1 MKVAIYCRLSKDD
14 EVRKKLSAKNESE
27 SIRNQKSILI
37 QYAID
42 RGYDIHDIYVD
53 EDYSGADRDR
63 PAFNRLIEDA
73 SQHKFDIVLAKSQS
87 RFTRDMELVEKYLH
101 GKFMEWGIRFIAV
114 VDHADTDDV
123 GNKKSR
129 QINGL
134 VNEWYL
140 EDLSSNVRT
149 VLTHKRKAGQY
160 IGSFA
165 LYGYQKD
172 PTDHNHLIVDPEA
185 AEVVRKIFAMALD
198 GFGVPKIVRTLNEA
212 GIPNPTSY
220 KHSHGM
226 AFYNSNPSQVPDI
239 WTPVT
244 VHAMLKNRMYT
255 GAMVQGRHKKAS
267 YKSKKTLLIPQENW
281 IVIPDTHEA
290 IIEKGDFDRLQ
301 ELRSKKAIPCQSTGK
316 IRPLAKKVFCGCC
329 GSTMQLCGN
338 GKHHQYLRCKVHTYQ
353 PSLCQNRSI
362 PVPELNAIVLEKIQQ
377 HLATLLEPQK
387 IDVSSITKQEEKKR
401 NLQCKELHHFH
412 QEFEKREFA
421 LRMLYQDK
429 KLGLIDDEMFLQL
442 NAGYIKEKEELAKR
456 IDELE
461 TELANAPQDEEV
473 RRQKARDAAIKLGQP
488 TALTRELVCALIDK
502 VKIGPITSPTGK
514 KGTRSIEIQWLF

>member
-27 SIRNQKSILI
+27 SIQNQKSILI

-244 VHAMLKNRMYT
+244 VHAMRCQRNSRDPRICTPNR
-255 GAMVQGRHKKAS
+255 
-267 YKSKKTLLIPQENW
+267 
-281 IVIPDTHEA
+281 
-290 IIEKGDFDRLQ
+290 
-301 ELRSKKAIPCQSTGK
+301 
-316 IRPLAKKVFCGCC
+316 
-329 GSTMQLCGN
+329 
-338 GKHHQYLRCKVHTYQ
+338 
-353 PSLCQNRSI
+353 I
-362 PVPELNAIVLEKIQQ
+362 PVTDLEAIVLDKLQQ
-377 HLATLLEPQK
+377 HLAELLDIDRLALFVQKSDKTSSKKRQSLHQTRHEVINLEQKIKALYLKRADGTLSIDEFNSQTKKLLQQKQLLEENASKLSQK
-387 IDVSSITKQEEKKR
+387 AAFPDFEKTKQ
-401 NLQCKELHHFH
+401 
-412 QEFEKREFA
+412 
-421 LRMLYQDK
+421 
-429 KLGLIDDEMFLQL
+429 QL
-442 NAGYIKEKEELAKR
+442 FPYLVA
-456 IDELE
+456 DC
-461 TELANAPQDEEV
+461 
-473 RRQKARDAAIKLGQP
+473 
-488 TALTRELVCALIDK
+488 LTKDMTDALIDH
-502 VKIGPITSPTGK
+502 VTVWPLEANGDADN
-514 KGTRSIEIQWLF
+514 TRKIEITWKY

>member
-27 SIRNQKSILI
+27 SIQNQKSILI

-255 GAMVQGRHKKAS
+255 GAMVQGRHKKA
-267 YKSKKTLLIPQENW
+267 
-281 IVIPDTHEA
+281 
-290 IIEKGDFDRLQ
+290 
-301 ELRSKKAIPCQSTGK
+301 
-316 IRPLAKKVFCGCC
+316 
-329 GSTMQLCGN
+329 
-338 GKHHQYLRCKVHTYQ
+338 
-353 PSLCQNRSI
+353 
-362 PVPELNAIVLEKIQQ
+362 
-377 HLATLLEPQK
+377 
-387 IDVSSITKQEEKKR
+387 
-401 NLQCKELHHFH
+401 
-412 QEFEKREFA
+412 
-421 LRMLYQDK
+421 
-429 KLGLIDDEMFLQL
+429 
-442 NAGYIKEKEELAKR
+442 
-456 IDELE
+456 
-461 TELANAPQDEEV
+461 
-473 RRQKARDAAIKLGQP
+473 
-488 TALTRELVCALIDK
+488 
-502 VKIGPITSPTGK
+502 KIG
-514 KGTRSIEIQWLF
+514 RAHV